1 MFTGIIESIGTVEEV
16 TSRGSGF
23 SYTISSP
30 ISHELKPDQSVSH
43 EGVCLTVEKVL
54 GRHHQVTAVLETLSK
69 TNLGRWKPGTRV
81 NLERCL
87 QFNGRLDGHLV
98 QGHVDATGTCVSIK
112 DLQGSWE
119 FRFTFPAEFAPL
131 VIEKGSICVNGISL
145 TAFNVTENEFSVAI
159 IPFTYEHTSLS
170 GISVGNAVNLEF
182 DVIGKYLQR
191 SLSLARQQR

>member
-119 FRFTFPAEFAPL
+119 FRFTFPAEFAAL

>member
-1 MFTGIIESIGTVEEV
+1 MFTGLIESIGTVEEV